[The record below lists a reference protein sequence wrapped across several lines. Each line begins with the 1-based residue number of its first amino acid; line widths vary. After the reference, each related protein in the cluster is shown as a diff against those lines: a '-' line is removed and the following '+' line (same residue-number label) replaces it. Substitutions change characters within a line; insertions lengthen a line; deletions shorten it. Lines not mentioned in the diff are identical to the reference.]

1 MILRLRHLFGLALC
15 GLALVLAACGGAAES
30 ALPPP
35 AATTAVVAGGGDD
48 GPPDVDN
55 DAPAGECE
63 ATANILSRVDRA
75 PAALLRAVAL
85 DNRVGND
92 DGDGI
97 LGVRFAIIG
106 DNLAYTKVEEDAPF
120 CIFGS
125 NEADCGTWPRDEQ
138 GQYTWGAGGPVVQ
151 TGHYDVFVEV
161 FATQPDSATGS
172 DSCDW
177 NFGIEVTSG
186 Q

>member
-1 MILRLRHLFGLALC
+1 MALWLRYGLVFV
-15 GLALVLAACGGAAES
+15 ALVVGLAACGGAAEGE
-30 ALPPP
+30 LPP
-35 AATTAVVAGGGDD
+35 AATSPLIAGQGDD

-63 ATANILSRVDRA
+63 NTANILSRVDRA

-97 LGVRFAIIG
+97 VGVRFAIIG
-106 DNLAYTKVEEDAPF
+106 DNLAYTKIEEDAPY

-138 GQYTWGAGGPVVQ
+138 GRYTWGAGGPVV
-151 TGHYDVFVEV
+151 TPGHYDVFVEV

-177 NFGIEVTSG
+177 NFGIEVLSD
-186 Q
+186 